1 MSYLNTDSQL
11 AIIGKEG
18 IVDPGYNINLGE
30 VTSTEDFIN
39 VFSNREKGDD
49 HFWVNA
55 IFRDHPSHKVGLRF
69 VKNGGRPVFLYLVGN
84 QSNTFTGDV
93 IVEGQAVVDFVK
105 GGGARGANGNLFASN
120 GGTIGVGL
128 SNQIS
133 SKSHMNLRNRGRFV
147 IWGLGSITSDTVQS
161 LKKLTVDE
169 GRGVVE
175 FSRLYNHDR
184 RFLYLDDL
192 MIADGAGLDIRG
204 WEEGFSYLLVRKDSK
219 HLADALKKITFD
231 GYLPGRVHLEDFNK
245 DYWQI
250 SGTPEPATYGAIFA
264 GAGVGLIVWRRRR
277 WCGRAR
283 AE

>member
-1 MSYLNTDSQL
+1 
-11 AIIGKEG
+11 
-18 IVDPGYNINLGE
+18 
-30 VTSTEDFIN
+30 
-39 VFSNREKGDD
+39 
-49 HFWVNA
+49 
-55 IFRDHPSHKVGLRF
+55 
-69 VKNGGRPVFLYLVGN
+69 
-84 QSNTFTGDV
+84 
-93 IVEGQAVVDFVK
+93 
-105 GGGARGANGNLFASN
+105 
-120 GGTIGVGL
+120 
-128 SNQIS
+128 
-133 SKSHMNLRNRGRFV
+133 
-147 IWGLGSITSDTVQS
+147 
-161 LKKLTVDE
+161 
-169 GRGVVE
+169 
-175 FSRLYNHDR
+175 
-184 RFLYLDDL
+184 